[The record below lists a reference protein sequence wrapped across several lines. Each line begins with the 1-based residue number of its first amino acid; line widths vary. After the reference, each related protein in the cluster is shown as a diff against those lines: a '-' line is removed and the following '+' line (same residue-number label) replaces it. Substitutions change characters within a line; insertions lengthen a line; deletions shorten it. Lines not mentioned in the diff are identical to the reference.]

1 MNTQTIRRVR
11 LAQLIKD
18 HYDGSQARF
27 VEVTGENQGEVSA
40 LLRDK
45 SFGEKK
51 ARKIELKCKLPHG
64 WLDLPIETSSAAD
77 RVQLTPAET
86 IPAGRWMEITGV
98 AQGKPDGLLNIKP
111 CPPGED
117 DWSIYSFSLDPGA
130 YSLRIRGDSLRPRLK
145 HAEYLIAEPNN
156 TAMPGDDVIV
166 KRADGQELIKE
177 LLWIRDD
184 EIYLGSINNGCPPLT
199 LQQAEVDYIHR
210 ISAIVTRSSPLLR
223 RDSKEAVK
231 M

>member
-1 MNTQTIRRVR
+1 MNTQTIRRAR

-64 WLDLPIETSSAAD
+64 WLDLPIDASSED
-77 RVQLTPAET
+77 VNLRPDPAKA
-86 IPAGRWMEITGV
+86 IPAGRWMEITGI
-98 AQGKPDGLLNIKP
+98 AQGKPDGLLNIEP
-111 CPPGED
+111 CPPGEN
-117 DWSIYSFSLDPGA
+117 DWLIYSFSTDNDA
-130 YSLRIRGDSLRPRLK
+130 YSLRVRGDNMRPRLK
-145 HAEYLIAEPNN
+145 HAEYIIAEPGN
-156 TAMPGDDVIV
+156 AALPGDDVIV
-166 KRADGQELIKE
+166 KLTDGRELIKE

-184 EIYLGSINNGCPPLT
+184 EIYLGSINNGSPPMT
-199 LQQAEVDYIHR
+199 VQQSEIGYIHR

-223 RDSKEAVK
+223 RDGKDAV
-231 M
+231 